1 MKLKTHPHKSDLLTM
16 TRGELHELLAGKEL
30 SVSALCIRMEE
41 EPKPDVVRWIW
52 ANSKF
57 GEKSP
62 DYSDTPPNMKI
73 TFDGETGKLKSAEV
87 L

>member
-16 TRGELHELLAGKEL
+16 TREELNELLAGKEL

-41 EPKPDVVRWIW
+41 EPKPDIVRWCW
-52 ANSKF
+52 ATTNM
-57 GEKSP
+57 GEAKCHEFLNR
-62 DYSDTPPNMKI
+62 PNLKL
-73 TFDGETGKLKSAEV
+73 TLDGETGKLKSAEV